1 MKPLLFLILIL
12 FTLPLFAPIEKAI
25 YIPRSEGVNI
35 YDPLIKA
42 IVQVESGS
50 GKYLYNEKE
59 NAVGH
64 FQIRQVRIDHYNR
77 ETGLNHALNDC
88 YDYNLSR
95 EIFLY
100 FAHGKSYERAAREWN
115 GSGPMTDHYWEKVKQ
130 ELKNN

>member
-1 MKPLLFLILIL
+1 MKLLLLFILLIL
-12 FTLPLFAPIEKAI
+12 PAHLFAPEEKVI

-42 IVQVESGS
+42 IIQVESGS

-64 FQIRQVRIDHYNR
+64 FQIRQVRLDHYNR

-88 YDYNLSR
+88 YDYKLSR

-100 FAHGKSYERAAREWN
+100 FASGKSYERAAREWN
-115 GSGPMTDHYWEKVKQ
+115 GSGKMTDEYWKKVKK
-130 ELKNN
+130 ELK